1 MLLLGANEGLFMLTR
16 VGKWTLLLLL
26 VPCATAQRGAGP
38 SAVGGEV
45 THQTT
50 LGDVDAHFWGM
61 DYQAAQAKKQVEQ
74 QERPSEGVSKLDLKA
89 PGKARREYEKGVV
102 LLLRNDFTGAVEHL
116 SKAIAI
122 YPQYVAAHTSLGTAY
137 MNLHQPDKARDEY
150 QKAILLDDHLPNSFS
165 NLCSAELALKD
176 YPAAEQAIKKASS
189 ISPLNLEFLTTLTY
203 AQVLSHN
210 YQDAIATSSQVH
222 SGKHEGAAM
231 VHYFAAAAWREQK
244 NLPEMQRELE
254 TFLAEDPK
262 NSNADKARN
271 LIAQIKE
278 IQSRPKTVQ
287 FVVQPAQP
295 TAAEL
300 EERRQV
306 SEAEA
311 MCVGCGNSDSTAPE
325 PDKSQNNRDSRVGAE
340 RVIRSSA
347 GWLMRKDV
355 DEVALFFAATDH
367 GKPVSDLSQQEIG
380 LLDDRQP
387 PATITNFRSES
398 ELPLRLG
405 LVIDTSESITGR
417 FHFEQEAATRFLQNV
432 VINKDDLAFV
442 IGFSNAVLLVQDFTA
457 DQNQTAR
464 GIAQLAP
471 AGGTAL
477 WDAVAFAAHKL
488 GSRPEPQPV
497 ARILVVIS
505 DGEDNSSQ
513 STLKEAIQAAERENV
528 IVYTVS
534 TAECVHCFPTR
545 LDEADPST
553 GDRAL
558 KVLAEQS
565 GGAAFVPGAANNLKH
580 SLAELQQVIRSRYL
594 ISYKPARFQLDGH
607 FRKIDINAQKSG
619 HKLRVYAR
627 KGYYARL
634 NNPNEEN
641 F

>member
-1 MLLLGANEGLFMLTR
+1 MLSR
-16 VGKWTLLLLL
+16 VGKWALLLLL
-26 VPCATAQRGAGP
+26 VSCAAAQRGAGP
-38 SAVGGEV
+38 S
-45 THQTT
+45 TTDYPHQTT

-61 DYQAAQAKKQVEQ
+61 QYEQSQARMQLEQ

-89 PGKARREYEKGVV
+89 PGKARREYEKGVE
-102 LLLRNDFTGAVEHL
+102 LLLHNNFAAAVEHL
-116 SKAIAI
+116 LKAIAV
-122 YPQYVAAHTSLGTAY
+122 YPKYVAAHTSLGTAY

-150 QKAILLDDHLPNSFS
+150 QQAILLDDHLPNSFS

-210 YQDAIATSSQVH
+210 YQDAITTAQQVH

-244 NLPEMQRELE
+244 NLPEMQSELE

-271 LIAQIKE
+271 LVSQIKE
-278 IQSRPKTVQ
+278 IQSRPKKVQ
-287 FVVQPAQP
+287 FVVEPAQP

-300 EERRQV
+300 EERKQV
-306 SEAEA
+306 ADAEA
-311 MCVGCGNSDSTAPE
+311 MCVGCGSSDNTPPE
-325 PDKSQNNRDSRVGAE
+325 PNKSNYSPNSGGAG
-340 RVIRSSA
+340 RVIRSPA

-367 GKPVSDLSQQEIG
+367 GKPVSDLSQQEVG

-405 LVIDTSESITGR
+405 LVIDTSESITDR

-432 VINKDDLAFV
+432 VTNNDDLAFV
-442 IGFSNAVLLVQDFTA
+442 IGFSNAILLVQDFTA
-457 DQNQTAR
+457 DQNQIAH
-464 GIAQLAP
+464 GIGQLAP

-497 ARILVVIS
+497 ARILVVVS
-505 DGEDNSSQ
+505 DGEDNSSK
-513 STLKEAIQAAERENV
+513 STLKEAIQTVERENV

-545 LDEADPST
+545 LDSADPST

-565 GGAAFVPGAANNLKH
+565 GGAAFVPGAVSNLKH

-594 ISYKPARFQLDGH
+594 ISYKPAHFQLDGH

-619 HKLRVYAR
+619 RKLRVYAR
-627 KGYYARL
+627 KGYYARV
-634 NNPNEEN
+634 NAPSEDN

>member
-1 MLLLGANEGLFMLTR
+1 MLVR
-16 VGKWTLLLLL
+16 VQQVVLLLLL
-26 VPCATAQRGAGP
+26 ASCAVAQRGAGP
-38 SAVGGEV
+38 STGDFPI
-45 THQTT
+45 QTT
-50 LGDVDAHFWGM
+50 MGDVDAHFWNM
-61 DYQAAQAKKQVEQ
+61 QYQQAQARQLVEQ

-89 PGKARREYEKGVV
+89 PGKARREYEKGVQ
-102 LLLRNDFTGAVEHL
+102 LLLQNNFTAAVEHL

-122 YPQYVAAHTSLGTAY
+122 YPQYVAAHVSLGTAY
-137 MNLHQPDKARDEY
+137 MNLHQPDKARDQYE
-150 QKAILLDDHLPNSFS
+150 QAVLLDDHLPNSFS
-165 NLCSAELALKD
+165 NLCSAEMALKD

-203 AQVLSHN
+203 TQVLSHN
-210 YQDAIATSSQVH
+210 YQDAIVTAHQVH
-222 SGKHEGAAM
+222 EGKHEGAAL

-244 NLPEMQRELE
+244 NLPEMQHELE
-254 TFLAEDPK
+254 AFLTEDPK
-262 NSNADKARN
+262 NPNADNAHK

-287 FVVQPAQP
+287 LIVEPAQP

-300 EERRQV
+300 EERKQV
-306 SEAEA
+306 AEAEA
-311 MCVGCGNSDSTAPE
+311 MCVGCSSETTTSEPGTAVNDLNPR
-325 PDKSQNNRDSRVGAE
+325 SVRE
-340 RVIRSSA
+340 RVVRSPA
-347 GWLMRKDV
+347 GWLLRKDV

-367 GKPVSDLSQQEIG
+367 GKPVSDLSPQEIG
-380 LLDDRQP
+380 LLDDRLP
-387 PATITNFRSES
+387 PAAITNFRGES

-417 FHFEQEAATRFLQNV
+417 FSFEQEAAKRFLQNV
-432 VINKDDLAFV
+432 VTGPDDLAFV
-442 IGFSNAVLLVQDFTA
+442 VGFSNSILVVQDFTA
-457 DQNQTAR
+457 DQTQISH
-464 GIAQLAP
+464 GIGQLVP
-471 AGGTAL
+471 SGGTAL

-505 DGEDNSSQ
+505 DGEDNSSK
-513 STLKEAIQAAERENV
+513 SSLKEAIQAAERESV

-534 TAECVHCFPTR
+534 TAECLHCAPTR
-545 LDEADPST
+545 WEPADPST

-565 GGAAFVPGAANNLKH
+565 GGAAFVPGSASNLKH

-594 ISYKPARFQLDGH
+594 ISYKPARFQLDGR
-607 FRKIDINAQKSG
+607 FRKIDLTAQKSG

-627 KGYYARL
+627 KGYYAQL
-634 NNPNEEN
+634 NPPSN